1 MRLPKANKIP
11 GIKYVAG
18 LSSFKRK
25 LVKIKLSAN
34 ESALGPSP
42 KAVKEYNKISKN
54 FKRYPDSNGHS
65 LKNTIAKKFKLD
77 RNRIILGSGSDQIFE
92 LICRAYIRKG
102 DEVIVPRYSFIIY
115 RLYSKSNG
123 AKIIY
128 SKEKNFTVSVK
139 DILSKVTNKTKI
151 VFLANPN
158 NPTGTFINK
167 QELKNLRKRL
177 RNDILLVIDDAYFE
191 YVRQKDYSSGLELFS
206 KHKNVLVT
214 RTFSKI
220 YGLAGLRVGWGYAS
234 KEIINILNQIKP
246 PFNVNRPA
254 LFAASAAIKDS
265 KWLQKEIK
273 HINRWS
279 KIFFN
284 TFKKMKIETNE
295 SKVNFLLVNFDR
307 VNISANKVFQKL
319 ASSGILVRK
328 MDNYGIKNSLRITI
342 GKNKENK
349 KLIITLNKILNV
361 R

>member
-1 MRLPKANKIP
+1 MGLPKPNKIA
-11 GIKYVAG
+11 GINYIAG

-42 KAVKEYNKISKN
+42 RAIKEYNKISKN
-54 FKRYPDSNGHS
+54 FKRYPDTNGNS
-65 LKNTIAKKFKLD
+65 LKNVIAKKFKLD

-92 LICRAYIRKG
+92 LICRTYIKKG

-128 SKEKNFTVSVK
+128 SKENNFKVSVK
-139 DILSKVTNKTKI
+139 DILSKVTKKTKV

-167 QELKNLRKRL
+167 IELKNLRKKL
-177 RNDILLVIDDAYFE
+177 RNNILLVIDDAYFE
-191 YVRQKDYSSGLELFS
+191 YVQQRDYSSGLKLFS
-206 KHKNVLVT
+206 KYKNVLIT

-246 PFNVNRPA
+246 PFNINRPA
-254 LFAASAAIKDS
+254 LFAASAAVKDS
-265 KWLQKEIK
+265 SWLKKEIK
-273 HINRWS
+273 HINKWS

-307 VNISANKVFQKL
+307 VNISSNKVFQKL
-319 ASSGILVRK
+319 AKSGILVRK
-328 MDNYGIKNSLRITI
+328 MDIYGIKNSLRITI
-342 GKNKENK
+342 GKSEENK
-349 KLIITLNKILNV
+349 KLIISLKKILNV
-361 R
+361 

>member
-1 MRLPKANKIP
+1 MGLPKPNKIV
-11 GIKYVAG
+11 GINYIAG

-42 KAVKEYNKISKN
+42 RAIKEYNKISKN
-54 FKRYPDSNGHS
+54 FKRYPDTNGNS
-65 LKNTIAKKFKLD
+65 LKNVIAKKFKLD

-92 LICRAYIRKG
+92 LICRTYIKKG

-128 SKEKNFTVSVK
+128 SKENNFKVSVK
-139 DILSKVTNKTKI
+139 DILSKVTKKTKA

-167 QELKNLRKRL
+167 TELKNLRKKL
-177 RNDILLVIDDAYFE
+177 RNNILLVIDDAYFE
-191 YVRQKDYSSGLELFS
+191 YVQQRDYSSGLKLFS
-206 KHKNVLVT
+206 KYKNVLIT

-234 KEIINILNQIKP
+234 KEIISILNQIKP
-246 PFNVNRPA
+246 PFNINRPA
-254 LFAASAAIKDS
+254 LFAASAAVKDS
-265 KWLQKEIK
+265 NWLKKEIK
-273 HINRWS
+273 HINKWS
-279 KIFFN
+279 KIFFD

-295 SKVNFLLVNFDR
+295 SKVNFLLINFDR
-307 VNISANKVFQKL
+307 INISANKVFQKL
-319 ASSGILVRK
+319 AKAGILVRK
-328 MDNYGIKNSLRITI
+328 MDIYGMKNSLRITI
-342 GKNKENK
+342 GKSQENK

-361 R
+361 